1 MPPKDPINWML
12 SDAIET
18 LARAERLHQQF
29 LNLQPLTGT
38 REPSWEPPIDV
49 LENDRE
55 ILILIALPG
64 VDPNEVEILARQGN
78 ACRQRPPRI
87 ARGTPQRPHPSSR
100 TAARAVRTPHSA
112 AARSLHHNPLRCER
126 VRGLSPRQIELE
138 RCLVSLDNEATTRT
152 SSSASS
158 SDQSVTIPGDAV
170 IIVPVRNTVLFPGVV
185 FPITIGRPRSIAAAQ
200 QAVREQRQIGLLL
213 QRDAE
218 LNEPGPDDLYRV
230 GTLANIVRYI
240 TGPDDSHHLV
250 CQGVQRIRVL
260 DYLPGTPFL
269 AARVLQ
275 IPEPTTTSPEIE
287 ARFLNLQR
295 QAIEAAELLPQAPQE
310 LIAVLQGTTS
320 PSTLAD
326 LATSYM
332 DIKPQEKQ
340 EILETVDLALRM
352 EKVSR
357 HLAERI
363 EVLRLSKEIGQQ
375 TKATFDERQREAIL
389 REQMATIQRQLG
401 EGDGKAQEVA
411 ELNEAIAKAKMPA
424 EAESQARK
432 EVRRYERMPE
442 AAAEAG
448 MVRSYLDW
456 LIELPWSLPDEKPI
470 DIAEARR
477 ILDEDHYGLEKIKS
491 RIIEYLAVR
500 KLAPQGK
507 APILC
512 FVGPPGV
519 GKTSLGQS
527 IARAMERPFVRVS
540 LGGVHDEAEI
550 RGHRRTYIGAL
561 PGNIIQAIKKAGS
574 RNCVMMLDEI
584 DKMGRGIQGDPSA
597 AMLEVLDPEQNAT
610 FRDNYLGVPF
620 DLSRVVFV
628 ATANMLDSIPG
639 PLLDRMEIISLAGYT
654 EEEKLEIARRYLV
667 RRQLEAN
674 GLKAEQAEIDAD
686 ALRLIIKGYTREAGV
701 RSLEREIGKAFRN
714 VAVQVAE
721 GSASRVILTPADITG
736 VLGQPRFESEIAM
749 RTSIPGV
756 ATGLAWTPVGGDI
769 LFIEASRTPGKG
781 ALILTGQ
788 LGEVMRESVQA
799 ALTLVKSRASQ
810 LGIDPTV
817 FEKSDIHVHVPAGA
831 TPKDGPSAGV
841 AMFTALTSLLTDRT
855 VRSDTAMTGEISL
868 RGLVL
873 PVGGIKEKVVAAAA
887 AGLTR
892 VMLPARNRRDFDE
905 IPVSARE
912 KLEFVWLER
921 VDDAIAAVLETK
933 ATPATAAAK
942 R

>member
-1 MPPKDPINWML
+1 MVDQA
-12 SDAIET
+12 SEA
-18 LARAERLHQQF
+18 AQ
-29 LNLQPLTGT
+29 GT
-38 REPSWEPPIDV
+38 TAS
-49 LENDRE
+49 
-55 ILILIALPG
+55 PG
-64 VDPNEVEILARQGN
+64 Q
-78 ACRQRPPRI
+78 
-87 ARGTPQRPHPSSR
+87 
-100 TAARAVRTPHSA
+100 AVP
-112 AARSLHHNPLRCER
+112 
-126 VRGLSPRQIELE
+126 
-138 RCLVSLDNEATTRT
+138 
-152 SSSASS
+152 
-158 SDQSVTIPGDAV
+158 IPGDAL

-185 FPITIGRPRSIAAAQ
+185 IPITIGRAKSIAAAQ
-200 QAVREQRQIGLLL
+200 QAVREQRPIGILL
-213 QRDAE
+213 QRDPE
-218 LNEPGPDDLYRV
+218 LSEPGPDDLYRV
-230 GTLANIVRYI
+230 GTMANIVRYV

-250 CQGVQRIRVL
+250 CQGVQRIRIL
-260 DYLPGTPFL
+260 DYLPGTPFPV
-269 AARVLQ
+269 ARVLHV
-275 IPEPTTTSPEIE
+275 PEPTTTSPEIE

-295 QAIEAAELLPQAPQE
+295 QAIEAAELLPQAPPE
-310 LIAVLQGTTS
+310 LIAVLQATTS

-326 LATSYM
+326 LTTSYM

-340 EILETVDLALRM
+340 EILETIDLALRM

-363 EVLRLSKEIGQQ
+363 EVLRLSREIGQQ
-375 TKATFDERQREAIL
+375 TKASFDERQREAIL

-401 EGDGKAQEVA
+401 EGDGKAQEVT
-411 ELNEAIAKAKMPA
+411 ELNEAIAKAKMPP
-424 EAESQARK
+424 EAENQARK

-442 AAAEAG
+442 GAAEAG

-456 LIELPWSLPDEKPI
+456 LIELPWSLSEEKPI

-500 KLAPQGK
+500 KLAPEGK

-527 IARAMERPFVRVS
+527 IARAMGRPFVRVS

-561 PGNIIQAIKKAGS
+561 PGNIIQAIKKAGA
-574 RNCVMMLDEI
+574 RNCIMMLDEI

-597 AMLEVLDPEQNAT
+597 AMLEVLDPEQNST

-620 DLSRVVFV
+620 DLSRVVFL
-628 ATANMLDSIPG
+628 ATANMLDTVPG

-654 EEEKLEIARRYLV
+654 EDEKLEIARRYLV

-674 GLKAEQAEIDAD
+674 GLKADQAEIDSD
-686 ALRLIIKGYTREAGV
+686 ALRLIIRGYTREAGV
-701 RSLEREIGKAFRN
+701 RNLEREIGRAFRH
-714 VAVQVAE
+714 VAVQIAE
-721 GSASRVILTPADITG
+721 GASRIVLTAKDLNAILGP
-736 VLGQPRFESEIAM
+736 PRFENEIAM
-749 RTSIPGV
+749 RTSVPGV

-769 LFIEASRTPGKG
+769 LFIEATRTPGRG
-781 ALILTGQ
+781 TLILTGQ
-788 LGEVMRESVQA
+788 LGEVMRESAQA

-810 LGIDPTV
+810 LGIDPAV

-841 AMFTALTSLLTDRT
+841 AMFTALTSLLTERT
-855 VRSDTAMTGEISL
+855 VRNDTAMTGEISL

-887 AGLTR
+887 AGISR
-892 VMLPARNRRDFDE
+892 VMLPARNKRDFDD
-905 IPVSARE
+905 IPSGARE
-912 KLEFVWLER
+912 KLEFIWLER
-921 VDDAIAAVLETK
+921 VDEAIAQALEGSRS
-933 ATPATAAAK
+933 PSNMAAQ
-942 R
+942 

>member
-1 MPPKDPINWML
+1 
-12 SDAIET
+12 
-18 LARAERLHQQF
+18 
-29 LNLQPLTGT
+29 
-38 REPSWEPPIDV
+38 
-49 LENDRE
+49 
-55 ILILIALPG
+55 
-64 VDPNEVEILARQGN
+64 
-78 ACRQRPPRI
+78 
-87 ARGTPQRPHPSSR
+87 
-100 TAARAVRTPHSA
+100 
-112 AARSLHHNPLRCER
+112 
-126 VRGLSPRQIELE
+126 
-138 RCLVSLDNEATTRT
+138 
-152 SSSASS
+152 
-158 SDQSVTIPGDAV
+158 
-170 IIVPVRNTVLFPGVV
+170 
-185 FPITIGRPRSIAAAQ
+185 
-200 QAVREQRQIGLLL
+200 
-213 QRDAE
+213 
-218 LNEPGPDDLYRV
+218 
-230 GTLANIVRYI
+230 
-240 TGPDDSHHLV
+240 
-250 CQGVQRIRVL
+250 
-260 DYLPGTPFL
+260 
-269 AARVLQ
+269 
-275 IPEPTTTSPEIE
+275 
-287 ARFLNLQR
+287 
-295 QAIEAAELLPQAPQE
+295 
-310 LIAVLQGTTS
+310 
-320 PSTLAD
+320 
-326 LATSYM
+326 M

-352 EKVSR
+352 DKVSR

-363 EVLRLSKEIGQQ
+363 EVLRLSQRDRQQ
-375 TKATFDERQREAIL
+375 TKAAFDERQREAML

-411 ELNEAIAKAKMPA
+411 ELNEAIAKAKMPP

-432 EVRRYERMPE
+432 ELRRYERMPE

-456 LIELPWSLPDEKPI
+456 LIELPWSLPEEKPI

-561 PGNIIQAIKKAGS
+561 PGNIIQAIKKAGA

-584 DKMGRGIQGDPSA
+584 DKMGRGVQGDPSA
-597 AMLEVLDPEQNAT
+597 AMLEVLDPEQNST

-620 DLSRVVFV
+620 DLSRVVFI
-628 ATANMLDSIPG
+628 ATANMLDTVPG
-639 PLLDRMEIISLAGYT
+639 PLRDRMEIISLAGYT

-674 GLKAEQAEIDAD
+674 GLKAEQAEIDDD
-686 ALRLIIKGYTREAGV
+686 ALQAHHPGLYARSRRAQSGARDRQGCCAMSPSRSPKAARAGSCSPPRISR
-701 RSLEREIGKAFRN
+701 RS
-714 VAVQVAE
+714 
-721 GSASRVILTPADITG
+721 SASRASKARSRCAPAC
-736 VLGQPRFESEIAM
+736 
-749 RTSIPGV
+749 PGV

-769 LFIEASRTPGKG
+769 LFIEAARTPGKG

-799 ALTLVKSRASQ
+799 ALTLVKSRAAQ

-841 AMFTALTSLLTDRT
+841 AMYIALVSLLTDRT

-887 AGLTR
+887 AG
-892 VMLPARNRRDFDE
+892 
-905 IPVSARE
+905 
-912 KLEFVWLER
+912 
-921 VDDAIAAVLETK
+921 
-933 ATPATAAAK
+933 
-942 R
+942 

>member
-1 MPPKDPINWML
+1 MDALGCDCQKRREVAMSPNSEEPASVSTGAQTGSVPIPN
-12 SDAIET
+12 DA
-18 LARAERLHQQF
+18 
-29 LNLQPLTGT
+29 
-38 REPSWEPPIDV
+38 
-49 LENDRE
+49 
-55 ILILIALPG
+55 
-64 VDPNEVEILARQGN
+64 
-78 ACRQRPPRI
+78 
-87 ARGTPQRPHPSSR
+87 
-100 TAARAVRTPHSA
+100 
-112 AARSLHHNPLRCER
+112 
-126 VRGLSPRQIELE
+126 
-138 RCLVSLDNEATTRT
+138 LV
-152 SSSASS
+152 
-158 SDQSVTIPGDAV
+158 
-170 IIVPVRNTVLFPGVV
+170 IVPVRNTVLFPSVV
-185 FPITIGRPRSIAAAQ
+185 APITVSRPKSIAAAQ
-200 QAVREQRQIGLLL
+200 QALREQRPIGIFL
-213 QRDAE
+213 QRNPDVE
-218 LNEPGPDDLYRV
+218 DPGPDDLHRI
-230 GTLANIVRYI
+230 GTVANIVRYI
-240 TGPDDSHHLV
+240 TGPDETHHII
-250 CQGVQRIRVL
+250 CQGVQRARIL
-260 DYLPGTPFL
+260 DFLPGTPFL
-269 AARVLQ
+269 AARVLH
-275 IPEPTTTSPEIE
+275 IPEPVTTSPEIE

-295 QAIEAAELLPQAPQE
+295 QAIEAIQLLPQAPPE
-310 LIAVLQGTTS
+310 LVAVFQSTTS
-320 PSTLAD
+320 PAALAD
-326 LATSYM
+326 LTTSYM

-340 EILETVDLALRM
+340 EILETIDLSQRM

-357 HLAERI
+357 YLAERL
-363 EVLRLSKEIGQQ
+363 EVLRLTNEIGQK
-375 TKATFDERQREAIL
+375 TKAVFDERQREAIL

-411 ELNEAIAKAKMPA
+411 ELNEAIAKAQMPP

-456 LIELPWSLPDEKPI
+456 LIELPWGLPPEKTI
-470 DIAEARR
+470 DIPEARR
-477 ILDEDHYGLEKIKS
+477 ILDEDHYGLEKIKR
-491 RIIEYLAVR
+491 RITEYLAVR

-527 IARAMERPFVRVS
+527 IARAMDRPFVRVS

-561 PGNIIQAIKKAGS
+561 PGNIIQAIKKAGA

-597 AMLEVLDPEQNAT
+597 AMLEVLDPEQNST

-620 DLSRVVFV
+620 DLSRVVFI
-628 ATANMLDSIPG
+628 ATANMLDTIPG
-639 PLLDRMEIISLAGYT
+639 PLQDRMEIISLPGYT
-654 EEEKLEIARRYLV
+654 EDEKLEIGRRYLV

-674 GLKAEQAEIDAD
+674 GLNSEQAEIEVE
-686 ALRLIIKGYTREAGV
+686 ALRLIIRGYTREAGV
-701 RSLEREIGKAFRN
+701 RSLEREIGRAFRHA
-714 VAVQVAE
+714 AVQIAE
-721 GSASRVILTPADITG
+721 ASSNKVTITASDLTA
-736 VLGQPRFESEIAM
+736 VLGPPRFENEIAM

-769 LFIEASRTPGKG
+769 LFIEATRIPGRG

-788 LGEVMRESVQA
+788 LGDVMRESAQA
-799 ALTLVKSRASQ
+799 ALTLAKSRAAQ
-810 LGIDPTV
+810 LGIDPSI

-841 AMFTALTSLLTDRT
+841 AMFTALASLLTNRT

-905 IPVSARE
+905 IPQGARD
-912 KLEFVWLER
+912 KLQFVWLER
-921 VDDAIAAVLETK
+921 VDDAIAEALEESAPAAV
-933 ATPATAAAK
+933 AAQ
-942 R
+942 

>member
-1 MPPKDPINWML
+1 MPQAN
-12 SDAIET
+12 E
-18 LARAERLHQQF
+18 
-29 LNLQPLTGT
+29 QPG
-38 REPSWEPPIDV
+38 PV
-49 LENDRE
+49 
-55 ILILIALPG
+55 
-64 VDPNEVEILARQGN
+64 
-78 ACRQRPPRI
+78 
-87 ARGTPQRPHPSSR
+87 SSR
-100 TAARAVRTPHSA
+100 
-112 AARSLHHNPLRCER
+112 
-126 VRGLSPRQIELE
+126 
-138 RCLVSLDNEATTRT
+138 VS
-152 SSSASS
+152 SG
-158 SDQSVTIPGDAV
+158 SVDAPIPGDAL

-185 FPITIGRPRSIAAAQ
+185 SPITIGRPRSIAAAQ
-200 QAVREQRQIGLLL
+200 QALREQRPVGILL
-213 QRDAE
+213 QRNPEA
-218 LNEPGPDDLYRV
+218 NEPGPEDLNRIC
-230 GTLANIVRYI
+230 TIANIVRYI
-240 TGPDDSHHLV
+240 TGPDETHHII
-250 CQGVQRIRVL
+250 CQGIQRARIL
-260 DYLPGTPFL
+260 DFLPGTPVL
-269 AARVLQ
+269 VARVLH
-275 IPEPTTTSPEIE
+275 IPEPASSSPEIE
-287 ARFLNLQR
+287 ARFLNLQK
-295 QAIEAAELLPQAPQE
+295 QAIEAIQLLPQAPPE
-310 LIAVLQGTTS
+310 LVAALQATTS
-320 PSTLAD
+320 PAALAD
-326 LATSYM
+326 LTTSYM

-340 EILETVDLALRM
+340 EILETIDLSQRM

-357 HLAERI
+357 RLAERL
-363 EVLRLSKEIGQQ
+363 EVLRLTHEIGQK

-411 ELNEAIAKAKMPA
+411 ELNAAIAKAQMPP

-456 LIELPWSLPDEKPI
+456 LIELPWALPAEKEI

-477 ILDEDHYGLEKIKS
+477 ILDEDHFGLEKIKS
-491 RIIEYLAVR
+491 RIVEYLAVR

-527 IARAMERPFVRVS
+527 IARAMDRAFVRVS

-620 DLSRVVFV
+620 DLSRVAFI
-628 ATANMLDSIPG
+628 ATANLLDTIPG
-639 PLLDRMEIISLAGYT
+639 PLQDRMEIISLPGYT
-654 EEEKLEIARRYLV
+654 EDEKLEIARRYLV
-667 RRQLEAN
+667 RRQREAN
-674 GLKAEQAEIDAD
+674 GLKDEQAEIDTE

-701 RSLEREIGKAFRN
+701 RSLEREIGRAFRHA
-714 VAVQVAE
+714 AVQIAE
-721 GSASRVILTPADITG
+721 GSSNRV
-736 VLGQPRFESEIAM
+736 VLGAKDLTAVLGPPRFESEIAM

-769 LFIEASRTPGKG
+769 LFIEATRVPGKG

-788 LGEVMRESVQA
+788 LGDVMRESAQA
-799 ALTLVKSRASQ
+799 ALTLVKSRAAD
-810 LGIDPTV
+810 LGIDPSL
-817 FEKSDIHVHVPAGA
+817 FEKSEIHVHVPAGA

-841 AMFTALTSLLTDRT
+841 AMFIALASLLTNRT

-892 VMLPARNRRDFDE
+892 VMLPARNRRDFDD
-905 IPVSARE
+905 IPQGARD
-912 KLEFVWLER
+912 KLQFVWLER
-921 VDDAIAAVLETK
+921 VDDAIAAVL
-933 ATPATAAAK
+933 APSRQANLANG
-942 R
+942 